1 MVLCFSNIIIQ
12 GSECWQRSWIKC
24 DQREETI
31 SWSIWATEGYR
42 KSIYSCPSTIASVC
56 LFFNVGAQM
65 ETDAPR
71 PRLNCAARETSE
83 KQELQLFQR
92 GCRRA
97 YPSSSFLPH
106 SLSFTVPFFS
116 ALSLPATSPSLTWAL
131 IWKSLTSH
139 SPRLGGSFQR
149 CICSKPL
156 NFSSN
161 AHAGW
166 IKDECFD
173 GETTTKSQRGGFYS
187 SANPRIQ

>member
-1 MVLCFSNIIIQ
+1 MAEVTDHMLVGMGGRKPFSDPCGRQKVIEKASIRVLPPFLLCVFF
-12 GSECWQRSWIKC
+12 
-24 DQREETI
+24 
-31 SWSIWATEGYR
+31 
-42 KSIYSCPSTIASVC
+42 
-56 LFFNVGAQM
+56 FFNAGAQM
-65 ETDAPR
+65 ETDAPG
-71 PRLNCAARETSE
+71 PRLNCAAREESE

-97 YPSSSFLPH
+97 SPSSSFLPH

-166 IKDECFD
+166 IKDEFFD
-173 GETTTKSQRGGFYS
+173 GR
-187 SANPRIQ
+187 NNN